1 MSAMAKMAKADKAAR
16 RSEQELAARTRAKTR
31 RKIVLPYRP
40 TNLWRK
46 VIHPNLEMHRFSV
59 VVAHRR
65 FGKTVGTINH
75 VIKMCI
81 KNRQRS
87 PQYAYIAPFRNQ
99 AQHIAWNYLKYFT
112 HVIPNM
118 KVNESELYVEF
129 PSRFAGASGGRIYIM
144 GADHPDAL
152 RGSYWD
158 GVILDEYAQ
167 MKPEL
172 WNEVIRPA
180 LADRDGWAVF
190 IGTPKGQNAFYDV
203 YQRAQRERTWY
214 ACMYRADE
222 SGLFDE
228 GGRYGPKELA
238 ALKKDM
244 SEDAVR
250 QELYCDFTA
259 SAYNVLITI
268 DLVTA
273 ACKKAYT
280 AQDVAGAPK
289 VLGVDVAR
297 FGNDRSVFVRRQGL
311 AAMKP
316 TVFRDIDN
324 MELAAQLMREI
335 EAWRPDAVFVD
346 AGRGEGVIDRC
357 RQMGYQVTEVPFGG
371 KPVKTQRYL
380 NKRAEMWGAMKE
392 WLEAGGSLP
401 DVPEL
406 KSELVTPE
414 YSFDAANRMRL
425 ESKEHI
431 KERLGKS
438 PDLADALAL
447 TFALPVVPKAA
458 LERNAMCETDY
469 ELFE

>member
-1 MSAMAKMAKADKAAR
+1 
-16 RSEQELAARTRAKTR
+16 
-31 RKIVLPYRP
+31 
-40 TNLWRK
+40 
-46 VIHPNLEMHRFSV
+46 
-59 VVAHRR
+59 
-65 FGKTVGTINH
+65 
-75 VIKMCI
+75 
-81 KNRQRS
+81 
-87 PQYAYIAPFRNQ
+87 
-99 AQHIAWNYLKYFT
+99 
-112 HVIPNM
+112 
-118 KVNESELYVEF
+118 
-129 PSRFAGASGGRIYIM
+129 
-144 GADHPDAL
+144 
-152 RGSYWD
+152 
-158 GVILDEYAQ
+158 
-167 MKPEL
+167 
-172 WNEVIRPA
+172 
-180 LADRDGWAVF
+180 
-190 IGTPKGQNAFYDV
+190 
-203 YQRAQRERTWY
+203 
-214 ACMYRADE
+214 
-222 SGLFDE
+222 
-228 GGRYGPKELA
+228 
-238 ALKKDM
+238 M

-273 ACKKAYT
+273 ACKKTYT

-297 FGNDRSVFVRRQGL
+297 FGNDRSTFVRRQGL

-414 YSFDAANRMRL
+414 YSFDAANRLRL